1 MYAVLA
7 QKGFFPEDELD
18 TFRKINSRLQ
28 GHAHIKTPGVE
39 MSGGSLGQ
47 GLSFG
52 LGCALSARI
61 DSDSYHTYVLLGD
74 GECDEGQIWEAAMA
88 AAHYGLDNLTVI
100 VDRNRIQNDRFT
112 DEVMKLEPFAD
123 KWKAFGWNVLKI
135 DGHDFA
141 SLIDAFASAR
151 KHSNQPTVIIAD
163 TVKGKGISF
172 MERFIYFFESLSIW
186 VGRAFGWCILILT
199 LSVTYEVFVRY
210 VLNAPTVWVFDMMV
224 QMYGGLFLM
233 AGPYALAQDAHVRGD
248 VLYRL
253 FPVKTQAWIDLV
265 LYIFFFF
272 PGMLALFWFGYEIA
286 SDSWRYKEVSWNSPA
301 RIQIYYFKSLIP
313 LAGGLLIILGISEC
327 MRCIL
332 CLSHIH
338 I

>member
-1 MYAVLA
+1 MERLLLSIKKGVFGTLNFSDKSDRFEFITYFVFAWIITYLTILLASLKDDFQTSYVYLFLGLITIISISSFANAARRLEDIGTSKLLLIVLLVPI
-7 QKGFFPEDELD
+7 FNLFIIIYLC
-18 TFRKINSRLQ
+18 F
-28 GHAHIKTPGVE
+28 
-39 MSGGSLGQ
+39 
-47 GLSFG
+47 
-52 LGCALSARI
+52 ALS
-61 DSDSYHTYVLLGD
+61 
-74 GECDEGQIWEAAMA
+74 
-88 AAHYGLDNLTVI
+88 
-100 VDRNRIQNDRFT
+100 NDKNFIFR
-112 DEVMKLEPFAD
+112 
-123 KWKAFGWNVLKI
+123 
-135 DGHDFA
+135 
-141 SLIDAFASAR
+141 S
-151 KHSNQPTVIIAD
+151 
-163 TVKGKGISF
+163 
-172 MERFIYFFESLSIW
+172 IYFFESLNIW
-186 VGRAFGWCILILT
+186 IGRAFGWCILILT

-253 FPVKTQAWIDLV
+253 FPVRTQAWLDLI

-313 LAGGLLIILGISEC
+313 LAGGLLIIQGISEC

-332 CLSHIH
+332 CIKNGQWMKRHEDVRETEEDLIKQEQEEQRRKEALGKGN
-338 I
+338 